1 MDRLFW
7 QIIVG
12 ILGIYLGI
20 NFVPG
25 VSVEIP
31 PEGIIFLGMK
41 LTAQWQV
48 IVLIGIVLGLVNF
61 FIKPIFKI
69 VTLPLRILTFGLF
82 GFVINMLMIWLV
94 DIFFLELVI
103 SGIVPLF
110 WLTIIVWVLSFL
122 LGLTGKKTREM
133 ILEE

>member
-1 MDRLFW
+1 MERLFW
-7 QIIVG
+7 QIVVG

-31 PEGIIFLGMK
+31 PEGIIFLGIK
-41 LTAQWQV
+41 LTAKLQV
-48 IVLIGIVLGLVNF
+48 IVLIGIILGLVNF

-82 GFVINMLMIWLV
+82 GFIINMLMIWLV
-94 DIFFLELVI
+94 DIFFPELVI
-103 SGIVPLF
+103 AGIIPLF

-122 LGLTGKKTREM
+122 LGFGSRKTREM

>member
-1 MDRLFW
+1 MERLFW
-7 QIIVG
+7 QIVVG

-31 PEGIIFLGMK
+31 PEGIIFLGIK
-41 LTAQWQV
+41 LTAKLQV
-48 IVLIGIVLGLVNF
+48 IVLIGIILGLVNF

-82 GFVINMLMIWLV
+82 GFIINMLMIWLV
-94 DIFFLELVI
+94 DIFFPELVI
-103 SGIVPLF
+103 AGIIPLF

-122 LGLTGKKTREM
+122 LGFGSRKTREM
-133 ILEE
+133 ILQE

>member
-1 MDRLFW
+1 MERLFW
-7 QIIVG
+7 QIVVG

-31 PEGIIFLGMK
+31 PEGIIFLGIK
-41 LTAQWQV
+41 LTAKLQV
-48 IVLIGIVLGLVNF
+48 IVLIGIILGLVNF

-82 GFVINMLMIWLV
+82 GFIINMLMIWLV
-94 DIFFLELVI
+94 DIFFPELVI
-103 SGIVPLF
+103 AGIIPLF

-122 LGLTGKKTREM
+122 LGFGSRKTREM
-133 ILEE
+133 ILDE

>member
-1 MDRLFW
+1 MERLFW

>member
-1 MDRLFW
+1 MERLFW
-7 QIIVG
+7 QIVVG

-31 PEGIIFLGMK
+31 PEGIIFLGIK

-48 IVLIGIVLGLVNF
+48 IVLIGIILGLVNF

-82 GFVINMLMIWLV
+82 GFIINMLMIWLV
-94 DIFFLELVI
+94 DIFFPELVI
-103 SGIVPLF
+103 AGIIPLF

-122 LGLTGKKTREM
+122 LGFGSRKTREM

>member
-1 MDRLFW
+1 MERLFW
-7 QIIVG
+7 QIVVG

-31 PEGIIFLGMK
+31 PEGIIFLGIK
-41 LTAQWQV
+41 LTAKWQV
-48 IVLIGIVLGLVNF
+48 IVLIGIILGLVNF

-82 GFVINMLMIWLV
+82 GFIINMLMIWLV
-94 DIFFLELVI
+94 DIFFPELVI
-103 SGIVPLF
+103 AGIIPLF

-122 LGLTGKKTREM
+122 LGFGSRKTREM

>member
-1 MDRLFW
+1 MERLFW
-7 QIIVG
+7 QIVVG

-20 NFVPG
+20 QFVPG
-25 VSVEIP
+25 VSLEIP
-31 PEGIIFLGMK
+31 PEGIIFLGIK
-41 LTAQWQV
+41 LTQEWQV

-82 GFVINMLMIWLV
+82 GFIINMLMIWFV
-94 DIFFLELVI
+94 DIFFPELVI
-103 SGIVPLF
+103 AGIIPLF

-122 LGLTGKKTREM
+122 LGVGSRKTREM

>member
-1 MDRLFW
+1 MERLFW

-94 DIFFLELVI
+94 DIFFPELVI

>member
-20 NFVPG
+20 NFVHG

-61 FIKPIFKI
+61 FIRPIFKI

-82 GFVINMLMIWLV
+82 SFVINMLMIWLV
-94 DIFFLELVI
+94 DIFFPELVI

>member
-94 DIFFLELVI
+94 DIFFPELVI

>member
-20 NFVPG
+20 NFVHG

-82 GFVINMLMIWLV
+82 SFVINMLMIWLV
-94 DIFFLELVI
+94 DIFFPELVI

>member
-1 MDRLFW
+1 VERLFW
-7 QIIVG
+7 QIVVG

-25 VSVEIP
+25 MSLEIP
-31 PEGIIFLGMK
+31 PEGIIFLGIK
-41 LTAQWQV
+41 LTAQWQ
-48 IVLIGIVLGLVNF
+48 IIILIGIVLGLVNF

-94 DIFFLELVI
+94 DIFFPELVI
-103 SGIVPLF
+103 SGIIPLF

-122 LGLTGKKTREM
+122 LGLGSRKTREM

>member
-1 MDRLFW
+1 MERLFW
-7 QIIVG
+7 QIVVG

-31 PEGIIFLGMK
+31 PEGIIFLGIK

-82 GFVINMLMIWLV
+82 GFIINMLMIWLV
-94 DIFFLELVI
+94 DIFFPELVI
-103 SGIVPLF
+103 EGIIPLF
-110 WLTIIVWVLSFL
+110 WLTIVVWVLSFL
-122 LGLTGKKTREM
+122 LGLGSRKTREM